1 MPDQLPARPHPREPE
16 GPDAHPCPFCAL
28 LGHAPMVAPLPQ
40 DVVAERE
47 RAVAVVAPRWWPRNR
62 GHALVIPRVHVRDLY
77 SVAPD
82 DLHAVMD
89 LVQEVA
95 VAMRATY
102 GCAGISIR
110 QHNETA
116 GGQDVWH
123 LHVHV
128 FPRDEGD
135 DLYGSAPLPGF
146 ATPEERLPFA
156 RLLRDELSARRRSDP
171 THRTPTADPA

>member
-1 MPDQLPARPHPREPE
+1 
-16 GPDAHPCPFCAL
+16 
-28 LGHAPMVAPLPQ
+28 MVAPLPQ
-40 DVVAERE
+40 DVVAERD
-47 RAVAVVAPRWWPRNR
+47 RAIAVIAPRWWPRNR
-62 GHALVIPRVHVRDLY
+62 GHALVIPRIHVRDLY
-77 SVAPD
+77 SVTPA

-95 VAMRATY
+95 VAMRASY

-128 FPRDEGD
+128 FPRYADD

-146 ATPEERLPFA
+146 ATPEDRAPFA
-156 RLLRDELSARRRSDP
+156 RLLGDALPSSRASGR
-171 THRTPTADPA
+171 

>member
-1 MPDQLPARPHPREPE
+1 MSGTVTAE
-16 GPDAHPCPFCAL
+16 APCPFCAL
-28 LGHAPMVAPLPQ
+28 LRDEPLVAPLPQ
-40 DVVAERE
+40 DVVAERD

-62 GHALVIPRVHVRDLY
+62 GHALVIPRAHVRDLY
-77 SVAPD
+77 SAAPA

-95 VAMRATY
+95 VAMRASY

-110 QHNETA
+110 QHDETA

-128 FPRDEGD
+128 FPRYADD
-135 DLYGSAPLPGF
+135 DLYGSAQLPGF
-146 ATPEERLPFA
+146 ATPEDRLPFA
-156 RLLRDELSARRRSDP
+156 LLLREALSARGP
-171 THRTPTADPA
+171 ADPAAPTLSPDPA